1 MKLCFKC
8 QEEKP
13 VTEFYKHPQTRDG
26 YLGKCKKCTKTDVR
40 DNTTDYGLTEKGVI
54 RVIYK
59 TQRGNSIV
67 RKMEPP
73 EYSKKDLKLWLY
85 ENNFKELFDNWVKS
99 NYDKKS
105 KPSIDRMDDF
115 KPYSL
120 DNIQLGTW
128 QDNINHFVSDIMNG
142 TGKHGLK
149 TKPVLQ
155 FLDGKLNAQ
164 YVSYSSAKRTVGYSF
179 ERVINTGRPDRKNRF
194 VWYYKEFYSKL
205 A

>member
-13 VTEFYKHPQTRDG
+13 VTEFYKHPQTHDG

-40 DNTTDYGLTEKGVI
+40 DNTTNYGLTEKGVI

-59 TQRGNSIV
+59 TQRRNSIV
-67 RKMEPP
+67 RKMAPP

-105 KPSIDRMDDF
+105 KPSVDRINDF

-128 QDNINHFVSDIMNG
+128 QDNINHFVNDAMNG

-149 TKPVLQ
+149 TKAMLQ
-155 FLDGKLNAQ
+155 FFDGKLIAQ
-164 YVSYSSAKRTVGYSF
+164 YVSYNSAKRTVGYSF
-179 ERVINTGRPDRKNRF
+179 ERVINTGRPDRKNKF
-194 VWYYKEFYSKL
+194 IWYYKEFYDK
-205 A
+205 